1 MSIKYSGLFE
11 LLEAKGISKTQLQ
24 KKLKISSATLAKL
37 TKNEPVAMKII
48 EDICKELNCQPGDIM
63 RLDNEASLNRLLY
76 IIREEK
82 EMKLKGG
89 IYHQTQI
96 KLAYN
101 SNRIE
106 GSRLTEDQTRYIY
119 ETNMIDMENGKP
131 VCVDDIIETVNH
143 FQCFDYMLDHA
154 EDFLTELMIKEFH
167 KIMKSNTSD
176 SRKDWFRVGDYKMKP
191 NMVGDKKTTPPSK
204 VKKEMAQLLEAYH
217 EKKKISLEDIIDFHY
232 RFESIHPFQD
242 GNGRVGRLILFKECL
257 KHNMTPFIID
267 DLDKVY
273 YYRGLNEYRMEKGY
287 LTDTCLSAQDHY
299 AELIHYFMDEKE

>member
-48 EDICKELNCQPGDIM
+48 EDLCKELNCQPGDIM
-63 RLDNEASLNRLLY
+63 RLDNEASLNRLLH

-101 SNRIE
+101 SNRME
-106 GSRLTEDQTRYIY
+106 GSRLSEDQTRYIY
-119 ETNMIDMENGKP
+119 ETNTIDMENGKP
-131 VCVDDIIETVNH
+131 ARVDDIIETVNH

-167 KIMKSNTSD
+167 KIMNSNTSD

-257 KHNMTPFIID
+257 KHNMTPFIIN
-267 DLDKVY
+267 DLDKVC
-273 YYRGLNEYRMEKGY
+273 YYRGLNEYQMEKGY

-299 AELIHYFMDEKE
+299 AELIRYFMDEKE

>member
-24 KKLKISSATLAKL
+24 KKLKISSATMAKL

-48 EDICKELNCQPGDIM
+48 EELCKELNCQPGDIM
-63 RLDNEASLNRLLY
+63 RLDNEASLNRLLQ
-76 IIREEK
+76 ILREEK

-106 GSRLTEDQTRYIY
+106 GSRLSEDQTRYIY
-119 ETNMIDMENGKP
+119 ETNTIDMENGKSAS
-131 VCVDDIIETVNH
+131 VDDIIETVNH

-154 EDFLTELMIKEFH
+154 EDFLTELVIKEFH
-167 KIMKSNTSD
+167 KIMKGNTSD
-176 SRKDWFRVGDYKMKP
+176 SRKDWFKVGDYKMRP

-204 VKKEMAQLLEAYH
+204 VKKEMALLLEEYH
-217 EKKKISLEDIIDFHY
+217 EKKKTSFEDIIDFHY

-242 GNGRVGRLILFKECL
+242 GNGRVGRLIMFKECL
-257 KHNMTPFIID
+257 KHNVIPFIID
-267 DLDKVY
+267 DLDKAY
-273 YYRGLNEYRMEKGY
+273 YYRGLNEYQVEKGY

-299 AELIHYFMDEKE
+299 AELIRYFTDEEK